1 MRKVLLVLLAATGI
15 ARAEVRERVATGEDA
30 RAVCASVDVD
40 APGRAEALGR
50 VYTAR
55 WGARGFALGAYDAAR
70 ARLAVDG
77 GRALR
82 SEDGSFEIVLYH
94 IAGGRRPEGA
104 LELAFPASPAEAAE
118 TQRAQLLGELELT
131 LWFQVAAP
139 TDGSASCA
147 TVASTRGDGLRL
159 AVEPLAFELSR
170 RGERLASGESPRF
183 ASAGEVESE
192 LGPVREPRVVVAPP
206 VLTEENGR
214 APAAAARV
222 ARGLAP
228 GALGCY
234 RRGLAAEP
242 SLRGAFVAGLD
253 IGADGRV
260 LQARAELDGLGAPEV
275 TGCVLKLVRA
285 ARFPRGAERISIPMK
300 FGDG

>member
-1 MRKVLLVLLAATGI
+1 MRKGLFVLLAATGI
-15 ARAEVRERVATGEDA
+15 ARAEVRERVASGEDA
-30 RAVCASVDVD
+30 RAVCASVDAE
-40 APGRAEALGR
+40 APGRKEALGR

-55 WGARGFALGAYDAAR
+55 WGSRSFALAGYDAAR

-82 SEDGSFEIVLYH
+82 SDDGGFEVVLYH

-104 LELAFPASPAEAAE
+104 LELAFPATPGEAAE
-118 TQRAQLLGELELT
+118 TQRAHLMGELELT

-139 TDGSASCA
+139 ADGSVSCA
-147 TVASTRGDGLRL
+147 TVSSTRGDSLRL

-170 RGERLASGESPRF
+170 KGERLASGESPRF
-183 ASAGEVESE
+183 ASAGEVVDE

-206 VLTEENGR
+206 VLTSENAR
-214 APAAAARV
+214 APAAAAKV
-222 ARGLAP
+222 ARGLAS

-242 SLRGAFVAGLD
+242 SLRGPFVAGLD

-260 LQARAELDGLGAPEV
+260 VQARAELDGLGVPEV

-285 ARFPRGAERISIPMK
+285 ARCPRGAERISIPMR